1 MTGEGSRLL
10 QLCAMLLLLIT
21 VVQPAGAQPFI
32 EGTHF
37 WLEPAVFPGKT
48 ILQAHPQGP
57 AKAKGVVIWNDGY
70 SGDKI
75 APGKVP
81 PIVQYFAE
89 AGWDAYN
96 LRRHS
101 EFYAQ
106 RIALV
111 MMVGVEKIKEKG
123 YQRIVLMGQSGGAWG
138 SIELG
143 TYRTDILGILPLA
156 PAGYGDYSH
165 DGRWR
170 QNDFEMRTKWDS
182 YKGSTIRV
190 GAGFF
195 TNDDWYETKQPN
207 IRGPFAR
214 QRLTELGIPN
224 FIISQPDYSGMSTHF
239 GGVGWEFARRYGPCL
254 DAFFE
259 TGKTPACN
267 DDDPATAATFQILP
281 ALPTLPRKGTGYT
294 GFWQGTIATGR
305 FARLIIPALA
315 DGRTEAYY
323 QIGTGIDGEKPTTAK
338 WVLAQRDGHL
348 VYESG
353 KFEYRLAFAGNDQ
366 IRITYINHAA
376 AQRAEAYFAT
386 LHRLLQR

>member
-1 MTGEGSRLL
+1 MTGECSRLL

-170 QNDFEMRTKWDS
+170 QNDFEMRIKWDA
-182 YKGSTIRV
+182 YKGSAIRV
-190 GAGFF
+190 AAGFF
-195 TNDDWYETKQPN
+195 TDDDWYETKQPN

-224 FIISQPDYSGMSTHF
+224 FIISQPDYPGMSTHF

-254 DAFFE
+254 EIFFD
-259 TGKTPACN
+259 TGKAPTC
-267 DDDPATAATFQILP
+267 DDADPATAAVFKLP
-281 ALPTLPRKGTGYT
+281 VVDVPSKRVRGFTGL
-294 GFWQGTIATGR
+294 WQGTIATGR
-305 FARLIIPALA
+305 LVRLIVPPVTE
-315 DGRTEAYY
+315 GRVDAYY
-323 QIGTGIDGEKPTTAK
+323 QTGLGVDLDKQETNK
-338 WVLAQRDGHL
+338 WPLALRDGKL
-348 VYESG
+348 VREAG
-353 KFEYRLAFAGNDQ
+353 KFEFRLASDGDDRL
-366 IRITYINHAA
+366 RITYINHAA
-376 AQRAEAYFAT
+376 AQPAEAGFAT
-386 LHRLLQR
+386 LHRVVKP